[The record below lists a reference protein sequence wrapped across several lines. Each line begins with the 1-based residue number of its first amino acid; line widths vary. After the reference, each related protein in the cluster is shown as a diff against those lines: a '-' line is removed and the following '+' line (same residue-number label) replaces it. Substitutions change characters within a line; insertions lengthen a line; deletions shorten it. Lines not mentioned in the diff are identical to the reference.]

1 MYTAA
6 TIDTLSPYHVNL
18 PTPNDGPD
26 LINSGESFVTYD
38 ETLPP
43 EQQSPLLPEIREL
56 LQQCTPSQNV
66 IITSEAQRTMASEA
80 VKRLDEQATTLI
92 RKIHRMFNHT
102 FFETPEAAEQW
113 GFKVKQSTRN
123 ILMPQ
128 NRPQRLA
135 LLNAYIAKEE
145 SRPAEER
152 FTTPDL
158 AEVVALR
165 DDLKA
170 NLAIRRNSQN
180 RRKASLTASNDALK
194 ALYDCMRTAGA
205 VILIKHFNRTIH
217 QDMTKWGFEVIR
229 RQAKGKDAEAEP
241 AANGTTTTPTNGSE
255 PTTNGAATTTS
266 AETTTTNG
274 AETSAETPTN
284 GSVDLN
290 GTSEVVVELGGQG

>member
-1 MYTAA
+1 MYTAN
-6 TIDTLSPYHVNL
+6 IDTLSPFQVNL

-26 LINSGESFVTYD
+26 LINSGESFVTHE

-43 EQQSPLLPEIREL
+43 ELQSPLLPEIREL

-66 IITSEAQRTMASEA
+66 LITSEAQRTMASEA
-80 VKRLDEQATTLI
+80 VKRLDEQAKVII
-92 RKIHRMFNHT
+92 RKIHRKIDLEYM
-102 FFETPEAAEQW
+102 ETPEAAEQW
-113 GFKVKQSTRN
+113 GFQVKQSTRN
-123 ILMPQ
+123 ILMPKT
-128 NRPQRLA
+128 RPQRLA

-229 RQAKGKDAEAEP
+229 RQAKGKEADDAP

-266 AETTTTNG
+266 VETTTTNG
-274 AETSAETPTN
+274 AETPAETSTN

>member
-1 MYTAA
+1 
-6 TIDTLSPYHVNL
+6 
-18 PTPNDGPD
+18 
-26 LINSGESFVTYD
+26 
-38 ETLPP
+38 
-43 EQQSPLLPEIREL
+43 
-56 LQQCTPSQNV
+56 
-66 IITSEAQRTMASEA
+66 
-80 VKRLDEQATTLI
+80 
-92 RKIHRMFNHT
+92 
-102 FFETPEAAEQW
+102 ETPEAAEQW

-128 NRPQRLA
+128 TRPQRLA

-170 NLAIRRNSQN
+170 NLAVRRTSQN
-180 RRKASLTASNDALK
+180 RRKASLTASNDTLK
-194 ALYDCMRTAGA
+194 ALYECIRAAGT

-217 QDMTKWGFEVIR
+217 QDLTKWGFEVVK
-229 RQAKGKDAEAEP
+229 RQPKGKDTDAAP
-241 AANGTTTTPTNGSE
+241 AANGTS
-255 PTTNGAATTTS
+255 TNGAATPTS

-274 AETSAETPTN
+274 AETTPPAETSTN

-290 GTSEVVVELGGQG
+290 GATEVVVELGDQG